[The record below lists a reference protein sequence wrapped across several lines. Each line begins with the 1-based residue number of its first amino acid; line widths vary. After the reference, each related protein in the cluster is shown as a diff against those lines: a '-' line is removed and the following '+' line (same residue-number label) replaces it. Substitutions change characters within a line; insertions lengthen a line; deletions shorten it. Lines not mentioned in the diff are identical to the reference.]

1 MPCNIDTKKPTM
13 KLGVIKFQV
22 YERVPSYTASEN
34 TIKCRESTSGRA
46 VYLPHEGTLLAD
58 VEVRYGVE
66 KLLVQSSIVVS
77 EEIRNYERKRKREL
91 VDSEKKGEP
100 ARKKKREKILGFGR
114 TDLEPEKKRL
124 KKIEKKRL
132 QKIEKKRLQKIEKK
146 RLQKIEKKRLQK
158 IEKKRLQK
166 IEEERVKER
175 IKEKR
180 RKTTTSD
187 SDSSDSGNKSLT
199 SLSERKKMLKAQL
212 KKFDSD
218 FCRERG
224 RLPREA
230 EKEPIWHLYEQY
242 NKLKGLLEKAN
253 NKTKK
258 PVNTKKG
265 GGRRSYPEQSQGQSS
280 DESSDSGS
288 NSETETQDE
297 KSGKGKKTK
306 EKSEQQG
313 NGKRTPGKKT
323 TGMIDTPMTLKL
335 NLALRREQTIR
346 RDFFPP
352 KTRVKKRIEEK
363 RRIEYEN
370 LPIVKKIKTTK
381 KTKWTAEEENA
392 VKRGYELFSGE
403 KNLWAK
409 TKEEYAD
416 ILENRSSVQ
425 IKDKWRTITKQK
437 QELEQQR
444 QRYEGYKL
452 RQEKTTTS
460 DSYSDSDSSDSGNKA
475 NNKTKKLVNTK
486 KGGGRR
492 SYPEQ
497 SQSQSSDE
505 SSDSGSNSETETQD
519 EKSGK
524 GKKTN
529 PKSKEQGNG
538 KSTPGKKTTGIDT
551 TPMTMQ
557 LCPKHRREETI
568 RRSFMPPKTTPSKAT
583 SKTTPSK
590 TTTSNPKP
598 CNTKKKK

>member
-1 MPCNIDTKKPTM
+1 MLEQFSLRKPSFSLRKPSYYFSMNYCGLEFDIVRASDKLPIYSKEDSNRTLHYCVGEGMEYFLSFRATQKFLSVDVTVDNERYRSLWMGSRETRFYMPCNIETKKPTM

-146 RLQKIEKKRLQK
+146 RLQKIE
-158 IEKKRLQK
+158 
-166 IEEERVKER
+166 EERVKER

-265 GGRRSYPEQSQGQSS
+265 GGRRSYPEQSQSQSS

-313 NGKRTPGKKT
+313 NGKTIKAIKAI
-323 TGMIDTPMTLKL
+323 TGFYF
-335 NLALRREQTIR
+335 TI
-346 RDFFPP
+346 
-352 KTRVKKRIEEK
+352 
-363 RRIEYEN
+363 
-370 LPIVKKIKTTK
+370 
-381 KTKWTAEEENA
+381 
-392 VKRGYELFSGE
+392 
-403 KNLWAK
+403 
-409 TKEEYAD
+409 
-416 ILENRSSVQ
+416 
-425 IKDKWRTITKQK
+425 
-437 QELEQQR
+437 
-444 QRYEGYKL
+444 
-452 RQEKTTTS
+452 
-460 DSYSDSDSSDSGNKA
+460 
-475 NNKTKKLVNTK
+475 
-486 KGGGRR
+486 
-492 SYPEQ
+492 
-497 SQSQSSDE
+497 
-505 SSDSGSNSETETQD
+505 
-519 EKSGK
+519 
-524 GKKTN
+524 
-529 PKSKEQGNG
+529 
-538 KSTPGKKTTGIDT
+538 
-551 TPMTMQ
+551 
-557 LCPKHRREETI
+557 
-568 RRSFMPPKTTPSKAT
+568 
-583 SKTTPSK
+583 
-590 TTTSNPKP
+590 
-598 CNTKKKK
+598 